1 MPSIISAARVLR
13 VGLVSLIALTLVFS
27 ATAGTSAHG
36 GHSSSSEEVFEATD
50 LAEAV
55 TVHMQDFWDDAF
67 LRSDL
72 PYETPYAVAY
82 DNSNYGATGC
92 GYVEDYGYSWY
103 CVADDTVYVNI
114 DQVQQLREQEGDL
127 FAAVLGVGQPMS
139 LAVLD
144 RVGGLR
150 FDRSGGADRYSQEAA
165 ACLSGVWTA
174 ELWYE
179 DIITEDDVLS
189 AARGLATVGRTLPD
203 AYLFG
208 YDTEDPQACLDVMLT
223 V

>member
-1 MPSIISAARVLR
+1 MPSIGSVARVLR
-13 VGLVSLIALTLVFS
+13 VGLVSLIALTLVLS
-27 ATAGTSAHG
+27 VTGGASAHG
-36 GHSSSSEEVFEATD
+36 GHSSSEVFEASD

-67 LRSDL
+67 RRSDL

-92 GYVEDYGYSWY
+92 GDVEDYTYSWY
-103 CVADDTVYVNI
+103 CLADDTVYVNI
-114 DQVQQLREQEGDL
+114 DQVQQLRRQEGDL

-144 RVGGLR
+144 RVGGLS
-150 FDRSGGADRYSQEAA
+150 FDRSGAVDRYSQEAA

-189 AARGLATVGRTLPD
+189 AARGLATVGRTLPE

-208 YDTEDPQACLDVMLT
+208 YDTEDPQSCLDVMLA

>member
-1 MPSIISAARVLR
+1 MAIHV
-13 VGLVSLIALTLVFS
+13 
-27 ATAGTSAHG
+27 
-36 GHSSSSEEVFEATD
+36 
-50 LAEAV
+50 
-55 TVHMQDFWDDAF
+55 QDFRDDAF

-82 DNSNYGATGC
+82 DNANYGATGC
-92 GYVEDYGYSWY
+92 GDVADYGYSWY
-103 CVADDTVYVNI
+103 CLADDTVYVNV
-114 DQVQQLREQEGDL
+114 DQVQQLRWQEGDL

-144 RVGGLR
+144 RVGGLS
-150 FDRSGGADRYSQEAA
+150 FDRGGNVDRSSQEAA
-165 ACLSGVWTA
+165 ARLSSVWTA

-179 DIITEDDVLS
+179 DIVSETDVLS
-189 AARGLATVGRTLPD
+189 ATRGFSTIGRTLPE

-208 YDTEDPQACLDVMLT
+208 YDTEDPQSCLDVMLT

>member
-1 MPSIISAARVLR
+1 MPSLVSAARVLR
-13 VGLVSLIALTLVFS
+13 AGVVSLMVLTLIVS
-27 ATAGTSAHG
+27 AVSGTSASHRTG
-36 GHSSSSEEVFEATD
+36 RDVLEATD
-50 LAEAV
+50 LADAV
-55 TVHMQDFWDDAF
+55 TLHMQNFWDDAF
-67 LRSDL
+67 ERSDL

-82 DNSNYGATGC
+82 DNSDYGSTGC

-114 DQVQQLREQEGDL
+114 DQVQDLREQEGDL
-127 FAAVLGVGQPMS
+127 FAAVLAVGQPMS

-144 RVGGLR
+144 RVGGLT

-189 AARGLATVGRTLPD
+189 AARGLSTVGRTLPE

-208 YDTEDPQACLDVMLT
+208 YDTEDPQACLDVMLS